1 MSTLNITAEELGQL
15 VKMKDQGKISEA
27 WNFLGSKGDA
37 YAYLA
42 GAIVADNTAS
52 MSPLARLFYEMVRSQ
67 WNNTGAGGPDGAWG
81 GTVFKGVG
89 QRHLEN
95 YLKLL
100 NDKPTNG
107 GYTLPNTI
115 QIETSYREALTKWGL
130 PPITAI
136 DSLFSVVD
144 LALGNGN
151 RQLPQDFSWAQFMDI
166 SNGLMGGP
174 RWQSD
179 RIEFNSEVFKNDV
192 TPVDAVVTFGRTLV
206 NSLERFGAGAVATIS
221 PFAPAYWAFKAV
233 DGALDYTMVDFAR
246 RNAAHVA
253 FRAMD
258 AALSPETMDA
268 LLDAAD
274 NDDRRGFG
282 TALDFLGKALG
293 IPLADSNASRAQIFD
308 NVKALSDWRD
318 KTPQTLGIKLIELSS
333 AGTQAQRAD
342 ADGLAY
348 RYALANLHPFAV
360 VGADYSAR
368 NTKGELDL
376 YNPVAGTGQ
385 ITDQWI
391 ADRTAMLAHVMYANA
406 QDVAIPSSIPG
417 ATGMHYEDVASG
429 KKIDIGLPDN
439 VVEKRQTV
447 FGDGKSNVLTGKKLQ
462 DHLYGG
468 SGADTLEGKD
478 GADYLE
484 GGADADTYVLQT
496 GLTGIDTLVD
506 SGANT
511 LQVGGKTVSG
521 AFAQVAGMG
530 GDIYY
535 SADKSYQLRKA
546 ENGVWRLAAKNEGT
560 GQYSAVADLKNWK
573 DGDYGLTIGAPTQE
587 PERIAPV
594 VYPNSVAYLAMDGA
608 AAPKGV
614 TFGGGTKSDS
624 FNGSSFDDVIT
635 TGGGLSNYVMAF
647 GGDDMVVGGDGRDFI
662 RTGQNASSPTL
673 KDNDIGFGG
682 ARQGI
687 LDGRNISPARQAA
700 MPYRLRFCSP
710 RVLSTPP
717 YWYQRRSRHA
727 AQFSTENTFHRRH
740 HLCSG
745 YEIGIE
751 NITENPEKLDANNI
765 FKA

>member
-1 MSTLNITAEELGQL
+1 MSTLNITAEELRKL
-15 VKMKDQGKISEA
+15 IDMKDQGKISEA
-27 WNFLGSKGDA
+27 WNFLGRKGDA

-42 GAIVADNTAS
+42 GAIVADNTAN

-95 YLKLL
+95 YLTLL
-100 NDKPTNG
+100 G
-107 GYTLPNTI
+107 SRGSSGAYELPNTI

-166 SNGLMGGP
+166 ANGVMRGP
-174 RWQSD
+174 RWQDD
-179 RIEFNSEVFKNDV
+179 RFQFNSEVFKDDV

-206 NSLERFGAGAVATIS
+206 NSLERFGAGAVAAIS

-253 FRAMD
+253 FRRMD
-258 AALSPETMDA
+258 AALSPDAMDA

-318 KTPQTLGIKLIELSS
+318 KNPQTLGIKLIEISS
-333 AGTQAQRAD
+333 AVTQAQRAD

-376 YNPVAGTGQ
+376 YDPVAGTGQ

-391 ADRTAMLAHVMYANA
+391 ADRAAMLGYMVQANQ
-406 QDVAIPSSIPG
+406 QDIEEPLSIPG
-417 ATGMHYEDVASG
+417 ATGMHYEDLASG

-439 VVEKRQTV
+439 VVEKRQTI
-447 FGDGKSNVLTGKKLQ
+447 FGDDKSNVLTGKKLQ

-468 SGADTLEGKD
+468 AGDDTLSGL
-478 GADYLE
+478 GGSDYLE
-484 GGADADTYVLQT
+484 GNAGDDTLDGGT
-496 GLTGIDTLVD
+496 GSDTLVGGAGTDTYRFSGDWGVDFIED
-506 SGANT
+506 SDGLGRIEANGQTLTGGKAVSANT
-511 LQVGGKTVSG
+511 WQSEDKQWRYALTEQGDLVITHVSQAGRLVEHHAASGFKVVSNGGRVTVEAIGDFFDPKILDAMEYGKTHP
-521 AFAQVAGMG
+521 
-530 GDIYY
+530 
-535 SADKSYQLRKA
+535 SALEYVQSPGNIATNDLR
-546 ENGVWRLAAKNEGT
+546 WHLAA
-560 GQYSAVADLKNWK
+560 
-573 DGDYGLTIGAPTQE
+573 
-587 PERIAPV
+587 
-594 VYPNSVAYLAMDGA
+594 
-608 AAPKGV
+608 
-614 TFGGGTKSDS
+614 
-624 FNGSSFDDVIT
+624 
-635 TGGGLSNYVMAF
+635 
-647 GGDDMVVGGDGRDFI
+647 
-662 RTGQNASSPTL
+662 
-673 KDNDIGFGG
+673 
-682 ARQGI
+682 
-687 LDGRNISPARQAA
+687 
-700 MPYRLRFCSP
+700 
-710 RVLSTPP
+710 
-717 YWYQRRSRHA
+717 
-727 AQFSTENTFHRRH
+727 
-740 HLCSG
+740 
-745 YEIGIE
+745 
-751 NITENPEKLDANNI
+751 
-765 FKA
+765 

>member
-1 MSTLNITAEELGQL
+1 MSTLNITAEELAKL
-15 VKMKDQGKISEA
+15 IDMKDQGKISEA
-27 WNFLGSKGDA
+27 WNFLGRKGDA

-42 GAIVADNTAS
+42 GAIVADDTAS

-89 QRHLEN
+89 KKHLEN
-95 YLKLL
+95 YLTLFGDGKHGGPGAYVL
-100 NDKPTNG
+100 PT
-107 GYTLPNTI
+107 TI
-115 QIETSYREALTKWGL
+115 EIETSYRQALTLWGL

-144 LALGNGN
+144 LAFGNGN

-166 SNGLMGGP
+166 ANSMMHGP
-174 RWQSD
+174 RWQDD
-179 RIEFNSEVFKNDV
+179 RIKFNSEVFKNDV

-318 KTPQTLGIKLIELSS
+318 KNPQTLGIKLIELSS

-406 QDVAIPSSIPG
+406 QDVEIPSNISS
-417 ATGMHYEDVASG
+417 ATGMHYEDAASG

-439 VVEKRQTV
+439 VVEKRQTI
-447 FGDGKSNVLTGKKLQ
+447 FGDDKSNVLTGKKLQ

-506 SGANT
+506 SGSNT
-511 LQVGGKTVSG
+511 LQVDGKTVSG

-530 GDIYY
+530 GDI
-535 SADKSYQLRKA
+535 
-546 ENGVWRLAAKNEGT
+546 
-560 GQYSAVADLKNWK
+560 
-573 DGDYGLTIGAPTQE
+573 
-587 PERIAPV
+587 
-594 VYPNSVAYLAMDGA
+594 
-608 AAPKGV
+608 
-614 TFGGGTKSDS
+614 
-624 FNGSSFDDVIT
+624 
-635 TGGGLSNYVMAF
+635 
-647 GGDDMVVGGDGRDFI
+647 
-662 RTGQNASSPTL
+662 
-673 KDNDIGFGG
+673 
-682 ARQGI
+682 
-687 LDGRNISPARQAA
+687 
-700 MPYRLRFCSP
+700 
-710 RVLSTPP
+710 
-717 YWYQRRSRHA
+717 
-727 AQFSTENTFHRRH
+727 
-740 HLCSG
+740 
-745 YEIGIE
+745 
-751 NITENPEKLDANNI
+751 
-765 FKA
+765 

>member
-1 MSTLNITAEELGQL
+1 MSILNITEKELADL
-15 VKMKDQGKISEA
+15 VDMKNQGKISEA

-89 QRHLEN
+89 KQHLEN

-100 NDKPTNG
+100 NDNPTNG
-107 GYTLPNTI
+107 GYTLPTTI
-115 QIETSYREALTKWGL
+115 QIETSYKAALKLWGL
-130 PPITAI
+130 LPITAI
-136 DSLFSVVD
+136 DSLFSVLD
-144 LALGNGN
+144 LAAGNGN

-166 SNGLMGGP
+166 ANSMMHGP
-174 RWQSD
+174 RWQDD
-179 RIEFNSEVFKNDV
+179 RIKFNSEVFENDV

-206 NSLERFGAGAVATIS
+206 NSLERFGAGAVASIS

-233 DGALDYTMVDFAR
+233 DGALDYTMVDFPR

-318 KTPQTLGIKLIELSS
+318 KNPQTLGIKLIELSS

-406 QDVAIPSSIPG
+406 QDVAIPSNISS
-417 ATGMHYEDVASG
+417 ATGMHYEDAASG
-429 KKIDIGLPDN
+429 KKIDVRNPATG
-439 VVEKRQTV
+439 ETV
-447 FGDGKSNVLTGKKLQ
+447 TK
-462 DHLYGG
+462 
-468 SGADTLEGKD
+468 A
-478 GADYLE
+478 
-484 GGADADTYVLQT
+484 
-496 GLTGIDTLVD
+496 
-506 SGANT
+506 
-511 LQVGGKTVSG
+511 
-521 AFAQVAGMG
+521 
-530 GDIYY
+530 
-535 SADKSYQLRKA
+535 ADKQVKFAIAKA
-546 ENGVWRLAAKNEGT
+546 
-560 GQYSAVADLKNWK
+560 
-573 DGDYGLTIGAPTQE
+573 
-587 PERIAPV
+587 
-594 VYPNSVAYLAMDGA
+594 
-608 AAPKGV
+608 
-614 TFGGGTKSDS
+614 
-624 FNGSSFDDVIT
+624 
-635 TGGGLSNYVMAF
+635 
-647 GGDDMVVGGDGRDFI
+647 
-662 RTGQNASSPTL
+662 L
-673 KDNDIGFGG
+673 KDSVN
-682 ARQGI
+682 A
-687 LDGRNISPARQAA
+687 
-700 MPYRLRFCSP
+700 
-710 RVLSTPP
+710 
-717 YWYQRRSRHA
+717 
-727 AQFSTENTFHRRH
+727 
-740 HLCSG
+740 
-745 YEIGIE
+745 
-751 NITENPEKLDANNI
+751 
-765 FKA
+765 